1 MAKEMKKASTKKV
14 NETANNNVEVVE
26 TEKPEVKDISK
37 KNEDAV
43 VSPEKLEIDELKK
56 QIAMLQS
63 LVLANNKQESSF
75 QDDGYIRADR
85 NIQVM
90 SLTPHILNLSTGGN
104 GKGKI
109 FKFTDFGDVKNI
121 IYSDLSDV
129 LLNYNELAEKGA
141 FYIFDKD
148 VVKRHGLES
157 AYEKILDKK
166 GIDSFLEKDYDEI
179 KSIFEN
185 LSYNQQSA
193 IVDSIINKII
203 NDEDIST
210 GKVNLIKELYGQD
223 IYAMADEMKNWEDQ
237 VSEIE
242 ESGK

>member
-1 MAKEMKKASTKKV
+1 MAKEMKKTSTKKV
-14 NETANNNVEVVE
+14 NETVNNDVEVVE
-26 TEKPEVKDISK
+26 TEKPEVKDISE